1 MVARGRILIA
11 DADADQRSL
20 LSDLLRALGFSTTLA
35 ASGFKALDKLPSFS
49 PDVLLAEHHMPGLGG
64 IELMR
69 KARALRPGTQ
79 FVATSRTANVE
90 EAVRVMRE
98 GAFDYLVKPI
108 DPEKLERSMRAAVN
122 RARVEQQALGLRD
135 PFVRDA
141 AFQHIVAEHPSM
153 LDLLALIRQI
163 APSRASVLLE
173 GESGTGK
180 GIIAQ
185 AIHRASLRVD
195 QPFVRL
201 SCAELTP
208 TLLESEVFG
217 HEKGAYTGAFA
228 RRDGRFKQADRG
240 TLFLDEVSEI
250 PLGTQVKLLRFM
262 QERCF
267 EPVGGNDTIHVDV
280 RVISASNRSLQE
292 VVDDG
297 RFRLDLFYRLNVVPL
312 RVPPL
317 RERCSDIPL
326 LAGHFLEKFAR
337 DNQRNVEHL
346 SDESIAKLLEYP
358 WPGNVRELENVIER
372 AVVLCEGRTIEPR
385 HLPPHLVPNPASGEP
400 PAVPGATVSQLE
412 RWAIMRTLEAVG
424 GSTSRAAAIL
434 GISSRKIQYKLREY
448 ERVDA
453 ADNDVRIGRVE
464 REEL

>member
-11 DADADQRSL
+11 DADADQRSQ
-20 LSDLLRALGFSTTLA
+20 LSELLRVLGFSTTLA
-35 ASGFKALDKLPSFS
+35 ASGFKALDKLPSFC
-49 PDVLLAEHHMPGLGG
+49 PDVLLAEHHMPGLCG
-64 IELMR
+64 IELLR
-69 KARALRPGTQ
+69 KARALRPGTSI
-79 FVATSRTANVE
+79 VAMSRTANIEDVTC
-90 EAVRVMRE
+90 AMRE

-108 DPEKLERSMRAAVN
+108 EPDRLEQSMNGAVN
-122 RARVEQQALGLRD
+122 RARVEQQFLSLRAPSVAD
-135 PFVRDA
+135 T
-141 AFQHIVAEHPSM
+141 AFENIVAEHPSM
-153 LDLLALIRQI
+153 LDLLALIQQI

-185 AIHRASLRVD
+185 AIHRASLRAD

-217 HEKGAYTGAFA
+217 HEKGAFTGALA

-267 EPVGGNDTIHVDV
+267 EPVGGNDTVHVDV
-280 RVISASNRSLQE
+280 RVISASNRNLQQD
-292 VVDDG
+292 VDEG
-297 RFRLDLFYRLNVVPL
+297 RFRVDLFYRLNVVPL

-317 RERCSDIPL
+317 RERASDIPL
-326 LAGHFLEKFAR
+326 LAGHFLRKFVV
-337 DNQRNVEHL
+337 DNQRSVEHL
-346 SDESIAKLLEYP
+346 SDESILKLVEYP

-385 HLPPHLVPNPASGEP
+385 HLPSHLVPNEVSGEP
-400 PAVPGATVSQLE
+400 PPVPGATVQELE
-412 RWAIMRTLEAVG
+412 RWAILRTLEVVG
-424 GSTSRAAAIL
+424 GSTSRAAAML

-453 ADNDVRIGRVE
+453 ANKDVRIGPVE